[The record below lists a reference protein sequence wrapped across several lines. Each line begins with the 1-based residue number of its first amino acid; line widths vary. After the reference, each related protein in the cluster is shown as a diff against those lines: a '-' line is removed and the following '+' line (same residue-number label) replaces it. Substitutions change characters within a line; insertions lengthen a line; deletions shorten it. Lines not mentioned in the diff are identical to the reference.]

1 MKYAREIMPFYAPYP
16 NSYKRYAYQSWAPT
30 HIAWSADNRTMYFG
44 DSLEQTIYAYEFDP
58 AAGTIGKRR
67 VFARTEGHGVP
78 DGSAI
83 DEEGYLWNPRFGG
96 GCVIAHGLG
105 TVIGGYSV
113 IGEDCTILQG
123 VTLGE
128 ARFEEITYPR
138 VGDRVILGAGATL
151 LGEITVGDDA
161 TVAAGAVVLE
171 DVPAGA
177 VVAGVPARVIGES
190 ERDDSD

>member
-1 MKYAREIMPFYAPYP
+1 MHDDAAAADAAIARI
-16 NSYKRYAYQSWAPT
+16 
-30 HIAWSADNRTMYFG
+30 
-44 DSLEQTIYAYEFDP
+44 
-58 AAGTIGKRR
+58 
-67 VFARTEGHGVP
+67 
-78 DGSAI
+78 
-83 DEEGYLWNPRFGG
+83 GG

-128 ARFEEITYPR
+128 ARFEEITDPR
-138 VGDRVILGAGATL
+138 IGDRVILGAGATL

-190 ERDDSD
+190 ERDG

>member
-1 MKYAREIMPFYAPYP
+1 MSPWPRLARDFGRLRAARGWSTPRALYEALVIDNGFQALLLYRAAHTL
-16 NSYKRYAYQSWAPT
+16 KRWRVPMVPGLLRRLG
-30 HIAWSADNRTMYFG
+30 IA
-44 DSLEQTIYAYEFDP
+44 LC
-58 AAGTIGKRR
+58 
-67 VFARTEGHGVP
+67 
-78 DGSAI
+78 AI
-83 DEEGYLWNPRFGG
+83 DIVPIARIGG

-138 VGDRVILGAGATL
+138 IGDRVILGAGATL

-161 TVAAGAVVLE
+161 TVAAGAVVVE

-177 VVAGVPARVIGES
+177 TVAGVPARVVAR
-190 ERDDSD
+190 RDEPSL

>member
-1 MKYAREIMPFYAPYP
+1 M
-16 NSYKRYAYQSWAPT
+16 
-30 HIAWSADNRTMYFG
+30 
-44 DSLEQTIYAYEFDP
+44 SLWPRLGRD
-58 AAGTIGKRR
+58 
-67 VFARTEGHGVP
+67 FARLRSARGWSTPRALYEALVLDNGFQALALYRLAHTLKRWRLPVVPGLLRRLGVALC
-78 DGSAI
+78 GI
-83 DEEGYLWNPRFGG
+83 DILPIARIGG

-138 VGDRVILGAGATL
+138 VGDRVILGAGAIL

-161 TVAAGAVVLE
+161 TVAAGAVVLD

-177 VVAGVPARVIGES
+177 TVAGVPARVVS
-190 ERDDSD
+190 RSD

>member
-1 MKYAREIMPFYAPYP
+1 MSVWPRLGRDFRRLRDGKGWSTPRALYEALVLDNGFQALMIYRTAHTLKSRGIPLLPGLLRRLGIALCAVDILPIARI
-16 NSYKRYAYQSWAPT
+16 
-30 HIAWSADNRTMYFG
+30 
-44 DSLEQTIYAYEFDP
+44 
-58 AAGTIGKRR
+58 
-67 VFARTEGHGVP
+67 
-78 DGSAI
+78 
-83 DEEGYLWNPRFGG
+83 GG

-151 LGEITVGDDA
+151 LGEITIGDDA
-161 TVAAGAVVLE
+161 KVAAGAVVLG

-177 VVAGVPARVIGES
+177 VVAGVPARVIS
-190 ERDDSD
+190 NPP